1 MNITK
6 QTILYL
12 GISVAIC
19 VVLYL
24 VLRGRVVEG
33 LSNTGAM
40 SEIIAKGFDNDL
52 KQLEDT
58 LLIEKYGANYR
69 TILDDMS
76 KWADLAI
83 LNGLMTGGKL
93 NVQNG
98 VDETNTQVITSLNQY
113 AELKKTLQGVKKDL
127 LSN

>member
-1 MNITK
+1 MKITK
-6 QTILYL
+6 QAILYL
-12 GISVAIC
+12 AISVTIC

-24 VLRGRVVEG
+24 LLRRRVIEG

-40 SEIIAKGFDNDL
+40 SEIIAKGFGNDL

-58 LLIEKYGANYR
+58 LLIDKYGANYR

-98 VDETNTQVITSLNQY
+98 VDETNTQVVTSLNQY
-113 AELKKTLQGVKKDL
+113 AELKKTLQGVKQDL

>member
-1 MNITK
+1 MKITK

-58 LLIEKYGANYR
+58 LLIEKYGSNYR

-98 VDETNTQVITSLNQY
+98 VDETNTQVVTSLNQY

>member
-1 MNITK
+1 
-6 QTILYL
+6 
-12 GISVAIC
+12 
-19 VVLYL
+19 
-24 VLRGRVVEG
+24 
-33 LSNTGAM
+33 
-40 SEIIAKGFDNDL
+40 
-52 KQLEDT
+52 
-58 LLIEKYGANYR
+58 
-69 TILDDMS
+69 MS

-98 VDETNTQVITSLNQY
+98 VDETNTQVVTSLNQY

>member
-1 MNITK
+1 MKITK

-24 VLRGRVVEG
+24 VLRRRVVEG

-40 SEIIAKGFDNDL
+40 SEIIAKGFGNDL

-58 LLIEKYGANYR
+58 LLIDKYGANYR

-98 VDETNTQVITSLNQY
+98 VDETNTQVVTSLNQY